1 LVRCI
6 ISVRLKTPSVVMIF
20 KAKKQINRKL
30 FRLISCQPLSQTFF
44 YDTNN
49 FKTLESHFY
58 GRLQAAVEI
67 QEQNVLKALNAKFKI
82 LASCI
87 K

>member
-1 LVRCI
+1 
-6 ISVRLKTPSVVMIF
+6 
-20 KAKKQINRKL
+20 
-30 FRLISCQPLSQTFF
+30 
-44 YDTNN
+44 
-49 FKTLESHFY
+49 LESHFY